1 MGFITPR
8 PRAVVLEV
16 TTLLRAGAVSL
27 GFHLGRA
34 GHDKPLAERHMSFL
48 RERTC
53 HGMSQFDL
61 SNCTESPINPSSAP
75 GPDVSSA
82 IVPDP
87 RSPSPAAA
95 RMRRH
100 RERRRDGLRC
110 LTIELRETEIDG
122 LIRRGFLKSEMRNN
136 KNAVLKALYAFF
148 DRTIGA

>member
-61 SNCTESPINPSSAP
+61 SNCTESPINPSSVPVQDA
-75 GPDVSSA
+75 SSA
-82 IVPDP
+82 IVPDV